1 MNSVFSVH
9 PDKAADRYRG
19 RMLVL
24 SLLLLGYWE
33 KTSGMNDRLLVLWLL
48 LLASVLL
55 LLVLLQDP

>member
-1 MNSVFSVH
+1 
-9 PDKAADRYRG
+9 
-19 RMLVL
+19 MLVL